1 MIFIQRKT
9 GWKVSFKVKTREISC
24 SSLGWMLFTVAQMA
38 KASVHIVGDLGS
50 IPGSGRSPGEGKGN
64 PLQHSCLENPMDR
77 EAWWATVH
85 EVAESQHAWAT
96 SLTHSL
102 GWPQLQSDCTRRG
115 CYLHCAH
122 PQNSILTTAVALRS
136 QTIHVLLIPFVNWS
150 EFWIKILKIQ

>member
-38 KASVHIVGDLGS
+38 KASAHIVGDLGS

-102 GWPQLQSDCTRRG
+102 SWLASAAVRLYPERMLFALCTSSKFNINNCSG
-115 CYLHCAH
+115 
-122 PQNSILTTAVALRS
+122 PKEPNNSHIVD
-136 QTIHVLLIPFVNWS
+136 PFC
-150 EFWIKILKIQ
+150 